1 MIKVITLSIG
11 VSHSASAANTSLTLR
26 CRTGLAR
33 PDITQTGLIALSYA
47 RANARWLSQRF
58 GGLVLDP
65 RGRHGFHYLLGHDAL
80 HSWQDGTSAGAAYAG
95 ESGMVW
101 DMTTSVSITSETHD
115 RFFFSGAAASIQ
127 SIQVVTHA
135 ISFLPLPY

>member
-1 MIKVITLSIG
+1 
-11 VSHSASAANTSLTLR
+11 
-26 CRTGLAR
+26 
-33 PDITQTGLIALSYA
+33 
-47 RANARWLSQRF
+47 
-58 GGLVLDP
+58 
-65 RGRHGFHYLLGHDAL
+65 
-80 HSWQDGTSAGAAYAG
+80 
-95 ESGMVW
+95 MVW